1 MGEGEPPPDGKGILH
16 PEGMQAAR
24 DLAAG
29 VVHEV
34 NNILGVIIG
43 NAHLAKK
50 NLANPESLKKYM
62 GELRDAAEE
71 GRELMRHLG
80 ILAGGDVLRARV
92 LSLNDLVTNA
102 VSGIKKSIETDL
114 SEKEP
119 AVELDLWLAQDA
131 LGSLARFMADTNS
144 VSSLRVVTRVVGEA
158 VALTFEDDGGSPSD
172 KELRMLF
179 APFSK
184 ADRRPKT
191 GVGLTKLADLASRF
205 GGRVTA
211 CVREPNGLRVVLTLP
226 VVASAGTSVDG
237 PGVPLSKKRV

>member
-1 MGEGEPPPDGKGILH
+1 MGEGDPPPDGRGILH
-16 PEGMQAAR
+16 PEGMRAAR

-50 NLANPESLKKYM
+50 NLANPSSLEKYM

-80 ILAGGDVLRARV
+80 ILAGGEVLRARV
-92 LSLNDLVTNA
+92 LSLNDLVENA
-102 VSGIKKSIETDL
+102 VSGIKKPVEMDL
-114 SEKEP
+114 SGEEP

-131 LGSLARFMADTNS
+131 LGSVLRFMADTNT
-144 VSSLRVVTRVVGEA
+144 VSKLRVVTRVVGEA
-158 VALTFEDDGGSPSD
+158 VALTFEDDGGSLSD

-191 GVGLTKLADLASRF
+191 GIGLTKLADLAARF
-205 GGRVTA
+205 GGRVA
-211 CVREPNGLRVVLTLP
+211 AGAREPNGLRVVLTLP
-226 VVASAGTSVDG
+226 IAKPEASLDG
-237 PGVPLSKKRV
+237 PGVALSKKPV

>member
-1 MGEGEPPPDGKGILH
+1 MDHGDAPSNGKGILH

-29 VVHEV
+29 VVHEI

-43 NAHLAKK
+43 NIHLAKK
-50 NLANPESLKKYM
+50 NLDSPASLEKYI

-80 ILAGGDVLRARV
+80 TLAGGEALRARV
-92 LSLNDLVTNA
+92 LSLNDLVNNA
-102 VSGIKKSIETDL
+102 VSDIEKPVETDL
-114 SEKEP
+114 SGEEP

-131 LGSLARFMADTNS
+131 LGSLAHFMADTRS
-144 VSSLRVVTRVVGEA
+144 VSSLRVATRVVGEA
-158 VALTFEDDGGSPSD
+158 VALTFEDDGESPSED
-172 KELRMLF
+172 EARKLF

-184 ADRRPKT
+184 AARRPKT

-205 GGRVTA
+205 GGRVVA
-211 CVREPNGLRVVLTLP
+211 GRREPKGLRVVLTLP
-226 VVASAGTSVDG
+226 IVSASVDG
-237 PGVPLSKKRV
+237 PGVPLPKQGV

>member
-1 MGEGEPPPDGKGILH
+1 MGEGDPPPDGSGILH

-50 NLANPESLKKYM
+50 NLANPAALEKYVR
-62 GELRDAAEE
+62 ELRDAAEE

-80 ILAGGDVLRARV
+80 MLAGGEAHRARV

-102 VSGIKKSIETDL
+102 VSDIEKPVELDL
-114 SEKEP
+114 SGEEP

-131 LGSLARFMADTNS
+131 LGSVARFMANTKS
-144 VSSLRVVTRVVGEA
+144 VSSLRVATRVVGGA
-158 VALTFEDDGGSPSD
+158 VALTLEDDGASLSD
-172 KELRMLF
+172 KELNRLF

-184 ADRRPKT
+184 AERRPKT
-191 GVGLTKLADLASRF
+191 GVGLTKLADLASRW
-205 GGRVTA
+205 GGWVVAGT
-211 CVREPNGLRVVLTLP
+211 REPNGLRVVLTLP
-226 VVASAGTSVDG
+226 VRAI
-237 PGVPLSKKRV
+237 